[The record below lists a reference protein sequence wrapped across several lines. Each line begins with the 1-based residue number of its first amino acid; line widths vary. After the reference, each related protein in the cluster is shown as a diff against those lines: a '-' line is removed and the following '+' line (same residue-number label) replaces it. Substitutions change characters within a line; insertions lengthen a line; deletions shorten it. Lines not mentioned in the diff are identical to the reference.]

1 MVVAARG
8 LLGQC
13 HRIWFLTRLPAQWQC
28 TIRYT
33 FVWVWHW
40 SRKCSLCLLTSNFW
54 VKPSLLIIFLSAS
67 SAKPKALP
75 SRASLWATVVI
86 SVPPSYWGLFSQSA
100 GAQILILVF
109 SNYDFNV
116 HQYYSQYY
124 VCRPPSLQLVLDY
137 EDTLNIKG
145 TFFWRKIKTATEYV
159 TFTLC
164 LRIGKKP
171 KDLKKGW
178 HHLQMAPIINVSTS
192 EIGMLVGKP
201 FIDGRLGMQRSWMH
215 KQRSLW
221 ARRWRDHGV

>member
-124 VCRPPSLQLVLDY
+124 VCRPPFLQLVLDY

-145 TFFWRKIKTATEYV
+145 TFFWRKIKNSNWICYIYIMFKNWEKTQRPKKRMTSFADGPYYKCLYIWNWDACWK
-159 TFTLC
+159 TLH
-164 LRIGKKP
+164 
-171 KDLKKGW
+171 W
-178 HHLQMAPIINVSTS
+178 
-192 EIGMLVGKP
+192 
-201 FIDGRLGMQRSWMH
+201 
-215 KQRSLW
+215 W
-221 ARRWRDHGV
+221 AAWYAKILNA